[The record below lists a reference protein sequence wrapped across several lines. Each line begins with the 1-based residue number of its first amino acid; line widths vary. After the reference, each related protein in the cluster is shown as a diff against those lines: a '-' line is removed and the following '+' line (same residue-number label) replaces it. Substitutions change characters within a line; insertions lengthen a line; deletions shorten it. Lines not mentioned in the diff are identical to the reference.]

1 MENPLNNRNITRRE
15 FLKYAEI
22 MGAVALT
29 APWLAACAQPA
40 APASTD
46 AAQTDAAA
54 APAAAVEGLKEVPRN
69 RTFIAVRGGSQG

>member
-29 APWLAACAQPA
+29 APWLAA
-40 APASTD
+40 
-46 AAQTDAAA
+46 
-54 APAAAVEGLKEVPRN
+54 
-69 RTFIAVRGGSQG
+69 